1 MTLAK
6 ELSYNNGA
14 PLITEPNN
22 NNNKQTNIYL
32 RKITD
37 LLLFWKMV
45 LIITLCV
52 GTHDTVIYVS
62 F

>member
-22 NNNKQTNIYL
+22 NNNNNNEQTFKRERSLTYYYSE
-32 RKITD
+32 K
-37 LLLFWKMV
+37 W
-45 LIITLCV
+45 
-52 GTHDTVIYVS
+52 Y
-62 F
+62 

>member
-22 NNNKQTNIYL
+22 NNNNNKQTNI
-32 RKITD
+32 
-37 LLLFWKMV
+37 
-45 LIITLCV
+45 
-52 GTHDTVIYVS
+52 
-62 F
+62 

>member
-22 NNNKQTNIYL
+22 NNNKQTNI
-32 RKITD
+32 
-37 LLLFWKMV
+37 
-45 LIITLCV
+45 
-52 GTHDTVIYVS
+52 
-62 F
+62 